1 MAEEKTKEPKLKVFL
16 SKISQQRASYFFIA
30 PALTLFTVFVVI
42 PLFASLFFSFTEYN
56 VLQPPRCVG
65 LDNYRQII
73 FHDSRFWKAMINV
86 VVYVI
91 GVVPIGICLALLLAV
106 AIDQKIKLKNFYKT
120 MFFMPAIT
128 STVAISVIW
137 KWLYAGEKYGLINYL
152 LIQIGLKPVD
162 WLMSPHLTLPAIM
175 VVSIWQGLGYNMI
188 LFLAGLQAIPGV
200 MYEAADIDG
209 ANTWDKFWNV
219 TLPLLKPT
227 MIFVII
233 MAVINS
239 FQVFEQIYIMTGAE
253 GEGIGGVLDCALTNV
268 AYLYDM
274 AFQRF
279 RMGYASALAY
289 ILFGIIF
296 TITMLNLK
304 ILKPNASEEL

>member
-1 MAEEKTKEPKLKVFL
+1 
-16 SKISQQRASYFFIA
+16 
-30 PALTLFTVFVVI
+30 
-42 PLFASLFFSFTEYN
+42 
-56 VLQPPRCVG
+56 
-65 LDNYRQII
+65 
-73 FHDSRFWKAMINV
+73 
-86 VVYVI
+86 
-91 GVVPIGICLALLLAV
+91 
-106 AIDQKIKLKNFYKT
+106 
-120 MFFMPAIT
+120 
-128 STVAISVIW
+128 
-137 KWLYAGEKYGLINYL
+137 
-152 LIQIGLKPVD
+152 
-162 WLMSPHLTLPAIM
+162 
-175 VVSIWQGLGYNMI
+175 
-188 LFLAGLQAIPGV
+188 

-304 ILKPNASEEL
+304 ILKPKASEEL